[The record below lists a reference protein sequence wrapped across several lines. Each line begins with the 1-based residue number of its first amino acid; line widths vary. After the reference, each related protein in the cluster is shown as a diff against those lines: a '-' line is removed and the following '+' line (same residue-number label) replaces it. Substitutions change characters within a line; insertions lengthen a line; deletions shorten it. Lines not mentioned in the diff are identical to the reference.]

1 MPSSIRH
8 KKTNTIADWTQAQ
21 LDNIINGGSPP
32 NLPAGTVLNDIVLPT
47 DWNDTHEI
55 TDLLNNPTPV
65 SFLDWDDGTQQLT
78 VTPVDLNSVDVINR
92 LGLAN
97 LDGGAAGTV
106 LAGQSDGANAAYVY
120 DPVLGVPGPGAGITE
135 GSLSIVS
142 AGGGLVRLRSSA
154 IIGNNFD
161 YWLPFEP
168 GAAGDF
174 LRSAGDGEPQTWGPL
189 LDTDVIAALSYTPGT
204 GDGSVTSVSVAAANG
219 VSGSV
224 ANATTTPEISLTLG
238 NITPTQVAASGTVT
252 GSNLSGTNT
261 GDQTISLTGD
271 VTGSGTGSFAATI
284 ANNVVTN
291 AKLRQSD
298 ALSVIGNGTNATA
311 NVTDISAGT
320 DGQVLRRAGTSLA
333 FGAIDLGNSDAVS
346 GALPLGNISSL
357 TEAVLLGNPYT
368 STPWIPTEIA
378 LGATLYFD
386 TSFAPTLKTAAFTGD
401 VTTAAGSFATSIG
414 AGKVTNA
421 MLAGGIDVATKIA
434 GVVGLSNGGSNAA
447 LSASN
452 GGIVY
457 SDASAMA
464 ILSGTP
470 TAGKILQSGA
480 STAPSWSTPTYPSAS
495 GSVGKIL
502 RADGTNNVY
511 STATFADTYAASNLL
526 YSNGAN
532 AVTGLATANNG
543 VLITSGTGVPSISS
557 TLPNAVQDN
566 ITRLGNIANVGAAFG
581 VGIGGT
587 GTSTAFTAGSVVFA
601 GASGGYSQDATK
613 FFYDSTNRRL
623 GVGTNSPQ
631 RTLHIEDATS
641 SYLRIAGS
649 AGAQQAIEWYDTATR
664 WVLYKPASSTSL
676 RFYDGTAD
684 RMSLLAGGG
693 LAIGATAL
701 NNSAVGLQ
709 VGNASTTTL
718 YIALD
723 GGATAEKSLL
733 YYSAGTGKFAVGL
746 PSSSSTYTV
755 SDFGTGDARLQI
767 DSNGNVVIGKGALAT
782 TATDGFLYIPTCAG
796 APTGVPTAFTGRVAF
811 RYDSTNNKLYVYN
824 GAWKSATFT

>member
-587 GTSTAFTAGSVVFA
+587 GTSTAFTAGSVLFA
-601 GASGGYSQDATK
+601 GASCGYSQDATK
-613 FFYDSTNRRL
+613 VFYDSTNRRL
-623 GVGTNSPQ
+623 GVGTNAPSQ
-631 RTLHIEDATS
+631 ALH
-641 SYLRIAGS
+641 
-649 AGAQQAIEWYDTATR
+649 
-664 WVLYKPASSTSL
+664 V
-676 RFYDGTAD
+676 
-684 RMSLLAGGG
+684 
-693 LAIGATAL
+693 
-701 NNSAVGLQ
+701 V
-709 VGNASTTTL
+709 
-718 YIALD
+718 
-723 GGATAEKSLL
+723 
-733 YYSAGTGKFAVGL
+733 
-746 PSSSSTYTV
+746 
-755 SDFGTGDARLQI
+755 
-767 DSNGNVVIGKGALAT
+767 GNVVISDSNTFMTRSTQTPGSYSIGYANDGARFPMRIALSDDSTTHRYLEVGYYNSDNIASTWNAKLLFDAYSGNLGIRGNSFGGGVGVVFLANSTVPSSNPSGGGILYVEAGALKYRGSSGTIT
-782 TATDGFLYIPTCAG
+782 TIALA
-796 APTGVPTAFTGRVAF
+796 
-811 RYDSTNNKLYVYN
+811 
-824 GAWKSATFT
+824 